1 MGIFSEF
8 QSVMKLF
15 REAGKMELYEKISEL
30 LKENEVLKEK
40 ASALEEK
47 LKLKKS
53 MIFENRAYWIKDEER
68 NVEDGPFCPTCWDSE
83 KLQMRIIESTLDPG
97 LKRCSKCKYFLKD

>member
-40 ASALEEK
+40 VSALEEK

-53 MIFENRAYWIKDEER
+53 MIFENRAYWIKDEEG
-68 NVEDGPFCPTCWDSE
+68 NVEDGPFCPNCWDSE